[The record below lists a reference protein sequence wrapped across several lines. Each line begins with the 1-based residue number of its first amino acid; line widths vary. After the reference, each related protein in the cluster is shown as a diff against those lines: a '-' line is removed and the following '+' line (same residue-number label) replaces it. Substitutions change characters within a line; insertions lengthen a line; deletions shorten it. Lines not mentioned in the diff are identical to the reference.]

1 VGGSS
6 RERIHPPDPEDDWLM
21 RDETIGDFLD
31 RLADRV
37 PAPGG
42 GASAALQA
50 AQGAALLAMVARF
63 STGEEYAGH
72 QATIDR
78 IIAEA
83 DELRAIAL
91 RLGEADAEAFAA
103 VASAYRM
110 PKSTDAELEERSEAI
125 AKALANATWP
135 PAKLIGVAS
144 MVVDLAGALVT
155 IGNPNVLSDVAGAAE
170 AARAAV
176 ATARVNVEINLAG
189 VKDEQTSLEMIADAD
204 KADDII
210 ARAEQVTAAVREQIR
225 A

>member
-1 VGGSS
+1 
-6 RERIHPPDPEDDWLM
+6 M

-63 STGEEYAGH
+63 STGEEYA
-72 QATIDR
+72 QNRATIDR
-78 IIAEA
+78 IVAEA
-83 DELRAIAL
+83 DELRTIAL

-110 PKSTDAELEERSEAI
+110 PKSTDAEQQERSEAI

-144 MVVDLAGALVT
+144 MIVDLAGALVT
-155 IGNPNVLSDVAGAAE
+155 IGNQNVLSDVAGAAE

-189 VKDEQTSLEMIADAD
+189 IADEQTSLEMIADAD

-210 ARAEQVTAAVREQIR
+210 ARAEQVTASVREQIR

>member
-1 VGGSS
+1 
-6 RERIHPPDPEDDWLM
+6 M
-21 RDETIGDFLD
+21 RDETIGDFLG

-42 GASAALQA
+42 GASAALQT

-63 STGEEYAGH
+63 STGEEYAEH
-72 QATIDR
+72 RETIER
-78 IIAEA
+78 IITEA

-103 VASAYRM
+103 VAHAYRM
-110 PKSTDAELEERSEAI
+110 PKGTEAEREERSDAI

-135 PAKLIGVAS
+135 PAKLIGVAG
-144 MVVDLAGALVT
+144 MVIDLASALVT
-155 IGNPNVLSDVAGAAE
+155 VGNRNVLSDVAGAAE
-170 AARAAV
+170 AARAAA

-189 VKDEQTSLEMIADAD
+189 IADEQTSLEMIADAD
-204 KADDII
+204 KTDDII

-225 A
+225 G

>member
-1 VGGSS
+1 
-6 RERIHPPDPEDDWLM
+6 M

-63 STGEEYAGH
+63 STGEEYAEH
-72 QATIDR
+72 RETIER
-78 IIAEA
+78 IITEA

-91 RLGEADAEAFAA
+91 RLGEADAEAFAG
-103 VASAYRM
+103 VAIAYRM
-110 PKSTDAELEERSEAI
+110 PKATDAEREERSEVI

-135 PAKLIGVAS
+135 PAKLIGVAG
-144 MVVDLAGALVT
+144 MVIDLASALVT
-155 IGNPNVLSDVAGAAE
+155 VGNRNVLSDVAGAAE
-170 AARAAV
+170 AARAAA

-189 VKDEQTSLEMIADAD
+189 IADEQTSLEMIADAD
-204 KADDII
+204 KTDDII